1 MKGKDQFISA
11 KDESP
16 RMFEND
22 VLDYFSRAHPAMV
35 PIVFVPIIIYFIY
48 SAFAFHNLTIWA
60 FAGVFPA
67 AIIVWSLFEY
77 FLHRY
82 LFHLQIDSDF
92 GRRLHFMIHGC
103 HHDYP
108 NDSMRLVIPTGA
120 ALALAVLMYYFFYFF
135 IITLFGADLGIL
147 HAFFASFVIGYVT
160 YDMMHYATHY
170 AKFKNKWFREIQK
183 NHLDHHFVDHD
194 KGFGL
199 SNVFWDRVFGTEQD
213 SIKKKRSK

>member
-1 MKGKDQFISA
+1 MKTKDQFISA

-22 VLDYFSRAHPAMV
+22 LLDYFSRAHPIMV
-35 PIVFVPIIIYFIY
+35 PIVFVPVVLYFAY
-48 SAFAFHNLTIWA
+48 SSFAYGSLTGWQIA
-60 FAGVFPA
+60 GLFVAGVF
-67 AIIVWSLFEY
+67 VWTVFEY

-82 LFHLQIDSDF
+82 LFHLQIDSAF
-92 GRRLHFMIHGC
+92 GKRLHFMIHGC

-108 NDSMRLVIPTGA
+108 NDSMRLVIPTTA
-120 ALALAVLMYYFFYFF
+120 SLALAALTYWLFYLF
-135 IITLFGADLGIL
+135 IVMLFGGTVFML
-147 HAFFASFVIGYVT
+147 HAFFAAFVAGYIT

-170 AKFKNKWFREIQK
+170 AKFKNKWFRNIQK
-183 NHLDHHFVDHD
+183 NHLDHHYVDHD

-213 SIKKKRSK
+213 SIKKKRK